1 MNQQYLIVN
10 CIFTLLNNNIMSTVE
25 IKQELRRYIEIGD
38 SKFLDVLYKT
48 AKSYIEQKQMDRM
61 IAEGEE
67 DIKAGRVHS
76 QDEVQK
82 MIEDWTKK

>member
-1 MNQQYLIVN
+1 MEQKLYLYTN
-10 CIFTLLNNNIMSTVE
+10 LNTEVMGAL
-25 IKQELRRYIEIGD
+25 ELREELRKYIEIGD
-38 SKFLDVLYKT
+38 GNFLKALHKT
-48 AKSYIEQKQMDRM
+48 AKLYIEQKQFDRM

-82 MIEDWTKK
+82 MIEGWTKE